1 MTDDVNT
8 YLYGC
13 VSLLVP
19 ECVGYLS
26 VYVCKTHTKVVLVL
40 RYQGIHNII
49 KRNNT
54 SNVARSP
61 IQSKKQD
68 IKNRSGG
75 EGWRQQER
83 GVGQNLLGQAIK
95 RGLYNIEGVRNPLP
109 TMTHKELFWKKDVL
123 IVQKKSLKSYLKDF
137 HFSKV
142 AGQKPAVLQKMSSIA
157 VVFEEICSKFQKH
170 IFHRIHLSSCLLKLY
185 YSQHCLIEVLQDFD
199 IYLDLVLLREALKV
213 W

>member
-1 MTDDVNT
+1 MSLLASFALSKNKNSEASRLIVRPPPPPFPVLYLSKCLMYFLFIYTISISIICVSQEELNLIASNEQIYDFYNRAFLKRHFIQCNADSCCEYMTDDVNT

-61 IQSKKQD
+61 I
-68 IKNRSGG
+68 
-75 EGWRQQER
+75 
-83 GVGQNLLGQAIK
+83 
-95 RGLYNIEGVRNPLP
+95 
-109 TMTHKELFWKKDVL
+109 
-123 IVQKKSLKSYLKDF
+123 
-137 HFSKV
+137 
-142 AGQKPAVLQKMSSIA
+142 
-157 VVFEEICSKFQKH
+157 
-170 IFHRIHLSSCLLKLY
+170 
-185 YSQHCLIEVLQDFD
+185 
-199 IYLDLVLLREALKV
+199 
-213 W
+213 